1 MSIVYNKLINI
12 FSEREINFYT
22 FKKNK
27 IIGQATWKNIQ
38 EGKHIDT
45 RTIDAL
51 CKFLNCQ
58 PGDILEYVES
68 ESLNSEEKQS
78 ENNN

>member
-1 MSIVYNKLINI
+1 MKILITGAKG
-12 FSEREINFYT
+12 FV
-22 FKKNK
+22 
-27 IIGQATWKNIQ
+27 GQNLVMALKNIQ

-58 PGDILEYVES
+58 PGDILEYVE
-68 ESLNSEEKQS
+68 EE
-78 ENNN
+78 EE